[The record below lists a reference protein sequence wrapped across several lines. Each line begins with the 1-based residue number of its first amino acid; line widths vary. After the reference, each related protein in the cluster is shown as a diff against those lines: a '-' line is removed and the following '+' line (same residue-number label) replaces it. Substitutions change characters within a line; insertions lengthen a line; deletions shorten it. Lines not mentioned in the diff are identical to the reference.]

1 MALREWWWMGGG
13 RGDRGLLCFAGSMTV
28 RVVQTVPVGLLLLSE
43 RLIQTRKDVFLQ
55 RKNSLLA
62 DDLFSRKIVMI
73 QFLTKNS
80 KIDTGRSMLIRLQA
94 AWSFSRHFLQ
104 YWKLLVY
111 YLSLIYL
118 PFPSSEEWLKCLLWG
133 RGLNYSS
140 VLSCVLFVLS
150 DSRNYCRPG
159 D

>member
-1 MALREWWWMGGG
+1 MGGG

-104 YWKLLVY
+104 Y
-111 YLSLIYL
+111 
-118 PFPSSEEWLKCLLWG
+118 
-133 RGLNYSS
+133 
-140 VLSCVLFVLS
+140 
-150 DSRNYCRPG
+150 
-159 D
+159 